1 MWHFSHFVSL
11 FSSPVALLGYTLMT
25 AQQFQFHSALNLRY
39 LSWDVAGNHSS
50 PLLHVPSLKL
60 NLLKEMHFWE
70 KITRVHVNF
79 VACRWFYLFCF
90 FVDIKAETWLEISH
104 HSSSSFYVQ
113 FKLNLL
119 RAARFREKMTRVHAN
134 FVALHVIFFFLSKLN
149 QLRHLRGHAPKKRP
163 RLKIKIGRF
172 FSSK

>member
-11 FSSPVALLGYTLMT
+11 FFSPVTLLGYTLMT

-70 KITRVHVNF
+70 KNNKGTCKFRRLHVILF
-79 VACRWFYLFCF
+79 FLFFCRYLGWDVARN
-90 FVDIKAETWLEISH
+90 IRH

-119 RAARFREKMTRVHAN
+119 RAARFWEKITRVHAN
-134 FVALHVIFFFLSKLN
+134 FVALHVIFFLSKLN

-163 RLKIKIGRF
+163 RISG
-172 FSSK
+172 